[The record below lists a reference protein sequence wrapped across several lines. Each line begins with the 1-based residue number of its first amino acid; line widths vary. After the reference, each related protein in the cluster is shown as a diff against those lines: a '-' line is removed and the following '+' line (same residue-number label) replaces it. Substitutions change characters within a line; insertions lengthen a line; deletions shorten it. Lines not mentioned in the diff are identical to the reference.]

1 MTQLL
6 LNFKNFDVRNFSNL
20 NNYLMYRF
28 QFTIVTCRTTIYL
41 LFTFWLFFFFF
52 GETLLLI
59 LFNFC
64 TVTDSI
70 YANCFVSFKTHVIFS
85 LSISSSFLSNNVMF
99 YIIFFTSSAF
109 IFLLNMR
116 YTFNYLY
123 LNSI

>member
-70 YANCFVSFKTHVIFS
+70 YANYFVSFKTHVIFS